1 MSVSDLDFR
10 GLYLP
15 TEKEGTHLVP
25 SRFQEDLI
33 DDM

>member
-10 GLYLP
+10 SLYLP
-15 TEKEGTHLVP
+15 TENKGRTGPFRH
-25 SRFQEDLI
+25 QEALI